1 MASDLMLKTAEELSE
16 LIRTRTV
23 SSRELLDEA
32 IARFEAFNPIVN
44 AITEH
49 KIEEAQKASSNA
61 DEATAR
67 GDSIGVLHG
76 LPVTIKEAY
85 DWVGTPSTWGNP
97 EWVNNFPERNSPS
110 VTRLQDAGAIIWA
123 KTNVPFMLGDWQ
135 SFNDIYGCTNNPW
148 DLNRTPGGSSGGSA
162 VSLAT
167 GMSALEI
174 GSDIGASIRN
184 PAHYCGVFGHKPTM
198 GLIPQT
204 GHTAPGF
211 DTEVDIAVMGPL
223 ARSAK
228 DLDRALSVLAGPDGF
243 DASAYTVQLPE
254 AAKKRLEDYRVGVLL
269 DTTACV

>member
-1 MASDLMLKTAEELSE
+1 MSSDLMLKTAEELSE

-32 IARFEAFNPIVN
+32 VARFEAFNPTVN

-49 KIEEAQKASSNA
+49 KIEEAQKAARNA

-67 GDSIGVLHG
+67 GESIGVLHG

-97 EWVNNFPERNSPS
+97 EWINNFPEWINNFPECNSPS
-110 VTRLQDAGAIIWA
+110 VERLLDAGAIIWA
-123 KTNVPFMLGDWQ
+123 KTNVPFMLSDWQ

-223 ARSAK
+223 ARSAN
-228 DLDRALSVLAGPDGF
+228 DLDRALSVLAGPDGY
-243 DASAYTVQLPE
+243 DATAYTVQLPE
-254 AAKKRLEDYRVGVLL
+254 AEGKRL
-269 DTTACV
+269 